1 MSEGNPGEEV
11 QGGGRGG
18 VAESAITD
26 LAATAGN
33 DEDTDEIE
41 TAATNSDDVET
52 SLAQAEAI
60 LGGRAATNAEIQ

>member
-33 DEDTDEIE
+33 DEDTDEIVRIPH
-41 TAATNSDDVET
+41 TAPEIKNGFPALSGPAPRV
-52 SLAQAEAI
+52 
-60 LGGRAATNAEIQ
+60 RAGCEI